1 MGKFTKEIY
10 AYAFKNSL
18 DFGKADA
25 GKVLPKLFQHGLEK
39 GKIKDVIQE
48 IQEVVKEVNS
58 LSLDEKQKMFESYK
72 EYVVEHEEK
81 ERELPELENA
91 NSKSVF
97 RVAPFPSGALHIG
110 NAKTYLLN
118 ALYAEKYGA
127 KTLLVMDDTIGSE
140 EKPLTKEAYKLI
152 KDGLDWLD
160 IKYEKKIV
168 YKSDRLKIYYKYALE
183 LIKKDKAYVCHCT
196 QGELKKNREKGIECG
211 CRQFPVAIQ
220 EKRWKDMFVEKEGDA
235 VLRIKTDMRHKNPA
249 FRDRVLFKISDRKH
263 PRVGNKYRIWPS
275 LEMSWA
281 VDDYELGITHIL
293 RGNDMMMEGE
303 MENYIWDI
311 FSWKKPRIYH
321 TGLINIEGMGAK
333 ISKSKAQKEVNSGE
347 FTGWDDPRTWS
358 LQSLKRRGFK
368 KESLREFVK
377 EIGLNK
383 QDITIPVDNLY
394 AINRR
399 LIDQEAERYS
409 FVENPVKLEIN
420 NKPKLEGVFIPVH
433 PDKEKTREIFINDL
447 FISKQDFDSLK
458 GQEIRLQHLFN
469 IKLGKKIEYTDSENK
484 DIKRINWVS
493 ESVVSRIL
501 MADGTWKM
509 GLAESAV
516 KNLKKGKVIQFERFG
531 FCKFDG
537 VKKSGKDEI
546 YEFWFAH
553 K

>member
-1 MGKFTKEIY
+1 
-10 AYAFKNSL
+10 
-18 DFGKADA
+18 
-25 GKVLPKLFQHGLEK
+25 
-39 GKIKDVIQE
+39 
-48 IQEVVKEVNS
+48 
-58 LSLDEKQKMFESYK
+58 
-72 EYVVEHEEK
+72 
-81 ERELPELENA
+81 
-91 NSKSVF
+91 
-97 RVAPFPSGALHIG
+97 
-110 NAKTYLLN
+110 
-118 ALYAEKYGA
+118 
-127 KTLLVMDDTIGSE
+127 
-140 EKPLTKEAYKLI
+140 
-152 KDGLDWLD
+152 
-160 IKYEKKIV
+160 
-168 YKSDRLKIYYKYALE
+168 
-183 LIKKDKAYVCHCT
+183 
-196 QGELKKNREKGIECG
+196 
-211 CRQFPVAIQ
+211 
-220 EKRWKDMFVEKEGDA
+220 
-235 VLRIKTDMRHKNPA
+235 MRNKNPA

-263 PRVGNKYRIWPS
+263 PRVGNKYRIWSS

-383 QDITIPVDNLY
+383 QDITIPLDNLY

-531 FCKFDG
+531 FVRFDG
-537 VKKSGKDEI
+537 MKKSGKDEV